1 MSTIEQRMK
10 YIPGSRSWVSVG
22 FLLIAL
28 ICLIPADITIYPS
41 DPWLE
46 FRRFLGGLFSPG
58 LVNVGDVARLLVNTV
73 TFALLGVALSSACG
87 FFLAL
92 YFNRRSIRMGCA
104 FIRAVHELFWALILM
119 QIFGLSVLTGI
130 LAIAIP
136 FSGVFAKV
144 YSEIL
149 EEANHRQRDKLF
161 SHAGRISNFLYN
173 KIPDVWSHIKSY
185 TQYRFECGLRSSAIL
200 GFIGLPT
207 LGFTLESAFSQGHYS
222 EVWAMLILFYLMI
235 STIGLWMRRA
245 LLPFYLLGA
254 LILLPPIKAISLDN
268 IIRFFS
274 HDIVPYPLRVA
285 EKMDTAVFIDL
296 GNWFWSVITT
306 QALPG
311 IWNTLVLTQVA
322 LVTTAL
328 LALILFPLV
337 CRKFFSRP
345 SRGFAHVL
353 LVILRSTPEY
363 ILAYILL
370 QLWGPSMLPAVIA
383 ITIHNGAIIAHLT
396 GRHASSLSLRVDSA
410 TGRLNRYFFEVVPR
424 VYGQFLAF
432 LFYRWEIIF
441 RETAILGI
449 LGIATLGFYI
459 DSSIQDLR
467 MDRALLLI
475 IVTALINILIDT
487 ISRRLRSRLR
497 LNFSAEA

>member
-1 MSTIEQRMK
+1 MN
-10 YIPGSRSWVSVG
+10 YIPGSRSWVSIV

-28 ICLIPADITIYPS
+28 ICLVPADMAIYPS

-46 FRRFLGGLFSPG
+46 FRRFLAGLISPEIG
-58 LVNVGDVARLLVNTV
+58 NVGEIGRQLVNTI
-73 TFALLGVALSSACG
+73 TFALLGVALSSICG

-92 YFNRRSIRMGCA
+92 YFHRRSIRVSCA
-104 FIRAVHELFWALILM
+104 FIRAIHELFWALILM
-119 QIFGLSVLTGI
+119 QMFGLSVLTGI

-161 SHAGRISNFLYN
+161 SQADRLSNFLYN
-173 KIPDVWSHIKSY
+173 KIPDVWLHIKSY

-207 LGFTLESAFSQGHYS
+207 LGFTLESAFSQGYYS
-222 EVWAMLILFYLMI
+222 QVWAMLILFYVVI
-235 STIGLWMRRA
+235 STIGLWMRRS
-245 LLPFYLLGA
+245 LLPVYLIVA
-254 LILLPPIKAISLDN
+254 IILLPPMSAISFDN
-268 IIRFFS
+268 IVRFLS
-274 HDIVPYPLRVA
+274 YDIVPYPLRVA
-285 EKMDTAVFIDL
+285 EQVNAAVIIEL
-296 GNWFWSVITT
+296 GNWFWSIMTT

-311 IWNTLVLTQVA
+311 IWNTLVLTQIA
-322 LVTTAL
+322 LVTTAM
-328 LALILFPLV
+328 LALLLFPLV
-337 CRKFFSRP
+337 CSKFFNWP
-345 SRGFAHVL
+345 SRSVSHVL
-353 LVILRSTPEY
+353 LVVLRSTPEY

-383 ITIHNGAIIAHLT
+383 ITIHNGAIIGHLT
-396 GRHASSLSLRVDSA
+396 GRYASSLNLRIDSPVK
-410 TGRLNRYFFEVVPR
+410 RINRYFFEVIPR

-449 LGIATLGFYI
+449 LGISTLGFYI
-459 DSSIQDLR
+459 DSAIQDLR
-467 MDRALLLI
+467 MDRAILLI
-475 IVTALINILIDT
+475 IVTALVTILIDT

-497 LNFSAEA
+497 LNFSVEA